1 MIAPMSPG
9 RTPASRFIFVTC
21 GKRDFY
27 QVPLALAEEGLLER
41 LVTDI
46 YTPQRLRRFLP
57 RYFASRFMPGIP
69 FARARTSMLMSITNL
84 VLGRLGLNT
93 ETLNF
98 RLSAKI
104 ARASARSAQE
114 TGQALYCY
122 HEYVPDDVP
131 DDLPLIIFA
140 YHPPNA
146 YDRALV
152 DADLRD
158 SFGSRAL
165 ERTSAAAPRRHS
177 DHLDFSRA
185 DAVVCASSFTRESL
199 IAHGCS
205 PEIITVIP
213 YGCPPALADAPV
225 ESTGIASADKLQD
238 GEVRFLFVGQGVV
251 RKGLHH
257 LIRAWNEWRRQ
268 TSIPARLTIVASHL
282 DPWIAEIPRD
292 PSIELLGYQSREA
305 LEAAFA
311 ANPVFIMPSLIEGF
325 GLVYVEALAHGC
337 HVIGTRNSGLPDL
350 DLGPEEVTYVAPGN
364 PADIIAA
371 LEQTARRVRERPFD
385 RAAIRAAGL
394 RWTQADFRRA
404 IADHARSVLD
414 ATRGFPR
421 EPAE

>member
-1 MIAPMSPG
+1 MSPS
-9 RTPASRFIFVTC
+9 RTPASRFIFVMC

-27 QVPLALAEEGLLER
+27 QIPLALAEGGLLER

-46 YTPQRLRRFLP
+46 YVPEKLRRFLP
-57 RYFASRFMPGIP
+57 RYFASRFAPGIP
-69 FARARTSMLMSITNL
+69 FARARTSILASITNL
-84 VLGRLGLNT
+84 VLDRLGVSIEILY
-93 ETLNF
+93 F
-98 RLSAKI
+98 RLSAKT
-104 ARASARSAQE
+104 ARVAARSARE

-122 HEYVPDDVP
+122 HEYVPDDLPP
-131 DDLPLIIFA
+131 DQPLVIFA

-152 DADLRD
+152 DAELHA

-165 ERTSAAAPRRHS
+165 ERTSIAAPRRHS

-185 DAVVCASSFTRESL
+185 NAVVCASSFTREGL
-199 IAHGCS
+199 IAHGCP

-213 YGCPPALADAPV
+213 YGCPPALLDTP
-225 ESTGIASADKLQD
+225 IASSDIASSGSLQD
-238 GEVRFLFVGQGVV
+238 EEVRFLFVGQGVV

-257 LIRAWNEWRRQ
+257 LIRAWNDWRSQ
-268 TSIPARLTIVASHL
+268 TSVPARLTIIANRI
-282 DPWIAEIPRD
+282 DPWIDEIPRD

-311 ANPVFIMPSLIEGF
+311 AHPVFIMPSLIEGF

-350 DLGPEEVTYVAPGN
+350 DLGPDDVTYVTPGDT
-364 PADIIAA
+364 ADIVAA
-371 LEQTARRVRERPFD
+371 LERTARRMRERPFD
-385 RAAIRAAGL
+385 RAAIRAAAL

-404 IADHARSVLD
+404 IIDHARSVLD
-414 ATRGFPR
+414 ATHGSQY
-421 EPAE
+421 EAAE